1 MATRLKTLVKSRSLA
16 FERQEGRCFYC
27 DYPMWRGAVER
38 FALLHKITVK
48 QASKLQCTAEHL
60 TARQDGGKDT
70 ASNIAAACVTC
81 NSSRHR
87 RAFVPEPE
95 AYRALVQARLSR
107 KKWHSVGILV
117 TA

>member
-1 MATRLKTLVKSRSLA
+1 MATRLKTLVKSRSMA
-16 FERQEGRCFYC
+16 FERQEGRCCYC
-27 DYPMWRGAVER
+27 DYPMWRDAVER
-38 FALLHKITVK
+38 FALIHKITVK
-48 QASKLQCTAEHL
+48 QASKLRCTAEHL

-81 NSSRHR
+81 NLRRHR

-95 AYRALVQARLSR
+95 AYRALVQARISR
-107 KKWHSVGILV
+107 RKWHSLGVLG